1 MRSFQERIRNPSLSP
16 LGFVQIISLTPIVVI
31 FQTAGKVLLQR
42 SAVAAGWSRVR
53 ARNAQLPEVSG
64 LMTSSGVTHYLAP
77 GRRMIL
83 RRYFLGDHA
92 RSCASVARACLA

>member
-77 GRRMIL
+77 DG
-83 RRYFLGDHA
+83 G
-92 RSCASVARACLA
+92 